1 MNIRGLR
8 GEWAQLKAAVLE
20 YWPLLTEEDLAAI
33 AGERDALMRTLKA
46 RYAKT
51 YGEIE
56 RELVEFELR
65 DIRSAHASRRSLGI
79 TE

>member
-1 MNIRGLR
+1 MNIRGLV

-46 RYAKT
+46 RYTKT

-65 DIRSAHASRRSLGI
+65 DVRSAYASRPSLGI